1 MRKILLAA
9 VAALAIGCSSTQ
21 TTTQTSELDYSSD
34 GKLFA
39 DYLVGS
45 YANYLD
51 DADARAK
58 YYARAYAQA
67 QNDVTL
73 GRRAATSALT
83 AGNLGLARTLSREIQ
98 EVDKSEPM
106 SRAILGAKEF
116 TAGRLETANEYFERS
131 TPDLTVQI
139 LMNLMK
145 GWVAVDEGEPEKAR
159 GVFANIGGGGYFD
172 ALGKLQIAN
181 MEAALGNMD
190 AAIENYDAVD
200 EVGIAPIESALSR
213 TRALS
218 ANGNIAGAKAFL
230 DNFITENG
238 PFETGPIRE
247 YAEQL
252 ASGKPVADNLTPQQE
267 ASRAM
272 TESAFGFFLRN
283 RAPDAAEVFLQMALT
298 LDKDHDKARLW
309 LGSILE
315 NNERYDEALEQF
327 AMIKGDSPYIVSAK
341 LSESNVY
348 FAQEQDEKALEILEA
363 ANEEYQSFVTRES
376 LGRARLIRE
385 KYEEALPIYFDLVES
400 MTEEEIMANP
410 EPLYFRGIC
419 YERTKQWDKAEA
431 DFKKVLAIEPDDAD
445 ALNYLG
451 YTWVDRN
458 ENLNEAFEMIRK
470 AVKLEPR
477 SGAIVDSLGWAHY
490 KLGQY
495 GEAKVHLERA
505 VELSPSSATIIDHLG
520 DVYWKLGRF
529 REAGYQWERALEF
542 DPTDDEKARIDA
554 KLKGGLEAA
563 KDLP

>member
-1 MRKILLAA
+1 MRKILLLA
-9 VAALAIGCSSTQ
+9 VAALAISCSSTSTPPQ
-21 TTTQTSELDYSSD
+21 YSEADYSAD

-67 QNDVTL
+67 QTDVNL

-98 EVDKSEPM
+98 EVDSTEPM

-116 TAGRLETANEYFERS
+116 SAGRLDAANEYFERS

-145 GWVAVDEGEPEKAR
+145 GWIAVAEGEPEKAR

-181 MEAALGNMD
+181 MESGFGNFD
-190 AAIENYDAVD
+190 AAIENFDAVD
-200 EVGIAPIESALSR
+200 QVGITPIESALAR

-218 ANGNIAGAKAFL
+218 AGGNVSGAKEFL
-230 DNFITENG
+230 DTFIAENG
-238 PFETGPIRE
+238 PFETGPIRQ
-247 YAEQL
+247 YANDL
-252 ASGKPVADNLTPQQE
+252 AAGKPVKDTLTPQQQ
-267 ASRAM
+267 AARAM

-298 LDKDHDKARLW
+298 LDNDHDKARLW

-327 AMIKGDSPYIVSAK
+327 AMIDEDSPYAVSSK

-348 FAQEQDEKALEILEA
+348 FAQEEDEKALEVLEA
-363 ANEEYQSFVTRES
+363 ANERYPSFVTRES

-400 MTEEEIMANP
+400 MTEDEIKANP

-419 YERTKQWDKAEA
+419 YERTKQWDKAVA
-431 DFKKVLAIEPDDAD
+431 DFKKVLENDPDNAD

-495 GEAKVHLERA
+495 GDAKEHLERA

-542 DPTDDEKARIDA
+542 DPTDEEKARIDA

-563 KDLP
+563 ADLP